1 LWLAIKDISLE
12 DVIHTLSTLRFHQIF
27 ILTIINVAI
36 FFTMTARWWLFIAAS
51 GYKIPYLRL
60 IEFRLVGNAV
70 SYFTP
75 GPQFGGEPVQAYLLH
90 RLPNDQKS
98 SRIPL
103 ETAAASVFM
112 DRLME
117 LSANFSF
124 LLIGMFCM
132 ISQQEPV
139 ILLGKK
145 TLWIVSPLLLLPL
158 GMLWVVC
165 SGKQPFS
172 RLLGLIAT
180 IPIRS
185 YQLSQVWQSWEKLH
199 SAIQKSERQA
209 ECICHQ
215 KRGVLWLA
223 VAVSVFNWLSIL
235 GEFWIMYRFLGLSL
249 RRIDLII
256 VLTAARL
263 AFLTPLPGGFGAL
276 EASQVLILN
285 ALGFNPAFGLS
296 ACVVIRIRD
305 LLTGCYGLWLTNR
318 FLMRIP
324 QEKNDLPGE

>member
-1 LWLAIKDISLE
+1 MIY
-12 DVIHTLSTLRFHQIF
+12 Q
-27 ILTIINVAI
+27 
-36 FFTMTARWWLFIAAS
+36 
-51 GYKIPYLRL
+51 
-60 IEFRLVGNAV
+60 
-70 SYFTP
+70 
-75 GPQFGGEPVQAYLLH
+75 
-90 RLPNDQKS
+90 QK
-98 SRIPL
+98 
-103 ETAAASVFM
+103 
-112 DRLME
+112 
-117 LSANFSF
+117 
-124 LLIGMFCM
+124 
-132 ISQQEPV
+132 PV

-165 SGKQPFS
+165 SGKRPFS
-172 RLLGLIAT
+172 RLLVLIVT
-180 IPIRS
+180 ISIGS
-185 YQLSQVWQSWEKLH
+185 YQLSQVWQSWKKLH
-199 SAIQKSERQA
+199 RAIQKSEQQA

-223 VAVSVFNWLSIL
+223 VAVSVLNWFSIL

-249 RRIDLII
+249 SRIDLII

-276 EASQVLILN
+276 EASQVLVLN